1 MSTSSS
7 HQSSIEDTANHTLE
21 TKKYIL
27 LKDSLAKTRRGVNS
41 TGKLKLISRHEEQRV
56 LKGSLWEERE
66 FHSPNHSLSS
76 FSSSGSKS
84 TIGGGAGGSRSV
96 SSVAGGN
103 LNTLSLSHAPRKLEL
118 DSIEYDEVR
127 LVTQDNNV
135 NELTEQQCRLLLA
148 IPDCDERY
156 KVHIDSDHM
165 STATLI
171 NVHSRV
177 IVSTRKLDPC
187 KAIVRWKGRIA
198 GKQGISFGVEIQVS
212 FLYFITAWSFIKP
225 KL

>member
-7 HQSSIEDTANHTLE
+7 HQSSIEDAAIAARSTTLD

-27 LKDSLAKTRRGVNS
+27 LKDSLARTKRGVNS

-56 LKGSLWEERE
+56 LKGSLWEQRE

-76 FSSSGSKS
+76 FSSAGS
-84 TIGGGAGGSRSV
+84 
-96 SSVAGGN
+96 SS
-103 LNTLSLSHAPRKLEL
+103 SRKLEL

-127 LVTQDNNV
+127 LITADSQVA
-135 NELTEQQCRLLLA
+135 ELSEQQCRLLLA
-148 IPDCDERY
+148 VPDCDERY
-156 KVHIDSDHM
+156 KVHHDQEHM

-177 IVSTRKLDPC
+177 IVSTRKLEPC
-187 KAIVRWKGRIA
+187 KGIVRWKGRLA
-198 GKQGISFGVEIQVS
+198 GKQGISFGVEIQVCQLS
-212 FLYFITAWSFIKP
+212 FYHIT
-225 KL
+225 

>member
-7 HQSSIEDTANHTLE
+7 HQSSIEDAAIAARSTTLD

-27 LKDSLAKTRRGVNS
+27 LKDSLARTKRGVNS

-56 LKGSLWEERE
+56 LKGSLWEQRE

-76 FSSSGSKS
+76 FSSAGSKN
-84 TIGGGAGGSRSV
+84 TIPGSGGGKSGGITLN
-96 SSVAGGN
+96 SSTG
-103 LNTLSLSHAPRKLEL
+103 SSSSRKLEL

-127 LVTQDNNV
+127 LITADSQVA
-135 NELTEQQCRLLLA
+135 ELSEQQCRLLLA
-148 IPDCDERY
+148 VPDCDERY
-156 KVHIDSDHM
+156 KVHHDQEHM

-177 IVSTRKLDPC
+177 IVSTRKLEPC
-187 KAIVRWKGRIA
+187 KGIVRWKGRLA
-198 GKQGISFGVEIQVS
+198 GKQGISFGVEIQVCQLS
-212 FLYFITAWSFIKP
+212 FYHIT
-225 KL
+225 